1 MNKRPENTDSRQ
13 YGTEDASYKAAGE
26 LAGITKL
33 VDAFYDY
40 MESMP
45 EAKIIRAMHPD
56 DLSISRDKLSC
67 FLSGWLGGPKLF
79 SEKYYSIRIPQAH
92 KHLPVSSKE
101 RDAWLLCMK
110 KAADDQPYHESFKK
124 YLLEQLYVPAERIRQ
139 VSG

>member
-1 MNKRPENTDSRQ
+1 MSELQESNTPQ
-13 YGTEDASYKAAGE
+13 YGTEDTSYKAAGM

-40 MESMP
+40 MTTLP

-56 DLSISRDKLSC
+56 DLTVSRDKLSC

-79 SEKYYSIRIPQAH
+79 SEKYYSIRIPTAH
-92 KHLPVSSKE
+92 KHLSVSSKE

-110 KAADDQPYHESFKK
+110 KAADDQPYQESFKK